1 MSVFEDP
8 LALCEQQ
15 TIQMEKEREVIITEE
30 EQLNV
35 ERQQIVHAITIAQHK
50 VQSLDDSIVR
60 KRVSIQAFDKAI
72 NGLANAFDQI
82 LFTTDQLLHIA
93 NTLEFDEGGVS
104 DSDDEDPGQKR
115 EPQVIR

>member
-1 MSVFEDP
+1 LCRLP
-8 LALCEQQ
+8 LSSTLTTSPLIPSRQ
-15 TIQMEKEREVIITEE
+15 

-35 ERQQIVHAITIAQHK
+35 ERQQIIHAIMIAQHK
-50 VQSLDDSIVR
+50 VQALDDSIVR

-93 NTLEFDEGGVS
+93 NTLEFDSGGVS
-104 DSDDEDPGQKR
+104 DSDDDDPTVKK
-115 EPQVIR
+115 EPTVIR